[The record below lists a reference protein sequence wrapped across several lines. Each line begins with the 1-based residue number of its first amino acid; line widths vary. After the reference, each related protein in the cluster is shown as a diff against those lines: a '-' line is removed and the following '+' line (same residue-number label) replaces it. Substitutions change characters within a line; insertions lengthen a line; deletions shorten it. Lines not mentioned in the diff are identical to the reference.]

1 MENRIL
7 KYFLCFILA
16 IILFISEILLIVQYN
31 TSRGITKENMDK
43 VIDNISIENEIVQM
57 DDYKELEEQIN
68 PEILQQII
76 ESNELN
82 NYIKG
87 NAKALY
93 GNILYNENNKYVN
106 SEELKQFINN
116 LVTEQQETLELTEE
130 EIELINIKI
139 DNITKK
145 IDESIEDVKMHKSDM
160 EIISKIVS
168 KKTTTYILTFT
179 ILIGAAIIIINKSK
193 DGYIF
198 TGITTLIVG
207 VIFFIIWLTL
217 SRKITTTGI
226 DDKIIK
232 YIEIYLPTLL
242 KTLKKSSVIMSLIGL
257 LECIIYTILHY
268 QEVQS
273 DGKI

>member
-7 KYFLCFILA
+7 KYFLSFILA

-43 VIDNISIENEIVQM
+43 AIDNISIENEIVQM

-87 NAKALY
+87 NVKALY
-93 GNILYNENNKYVN
+93 SNILYNENNKYVN
-106 SEELKQFINN
+106 SEELKQFVNN
-116 LVTEQQETLELTEE
+116 LVIEQQETLELTEE

-145 IDESIEDVKMHKSDM
+145 IDKSIEDVKMHKSDM

-168 KKTTTYILTFT
+168 KTTTTYILTFT

-198 TGITTLIVG
+198 TGIITLIVG

-257 LECIIYTILHY
+257 LECTIYTILHY
-268 QEVQS
+268 QEVQN

>member
-7 KYFLCFILA
+7 KYFLSFILA

-43 VIDNISIENEIVQM
+43 AIDNISIENEIVQM

-93 GNILYNENNKYVN
+93 SNILYNENNKYVN
-106 SEELKQFINN
+106 SEELKQFVNN
-116 LVTEQQETLELTEE
+116 LVIEQQETLELTEE

-145 IDESIEDVKMHKSDM
+145 IDKSIEDVKMHKSDM

-168 KKTTTYILTFT
+168 KTTTTYILTFT

-198 TGITTLIVG
+198 TGIITLIVG

-257 LECIIYTILHY
+257 LECTIYTILHY
-268 QEVQS
+268 QEVQN

>member
-7 KYFLCFILA
+7 KYFLSFILA

-43 VIDNISIENEIVQM
+43 AIDNISIENEIVQI

-87 NAKALY
+87 NVKALY
-93 GNILYNENNKYVN
+93 SNILYNENNKYVN
-106 SEELKQFINN
+106 SEELKQFVNN
-116 LVTEQQETLELTEE
+116 LVIEQQETLELTEE

-145 IDESIEDVKMHKSDM
+145 IDKSIEDVKMHKSDM

-168 KKTTTYILTFT
+168 KTTTTYILTFT

-198 TGITTLIVG
+198 TGIITLIVG

-257 LECIIYTILHY
+257 LECTIYTILHY
-268 QEVQS
+268 QEVQN